1 MHQDLE
7 EWTHQGDD
15 AKAKEMAKKVRVLC
29 WVMTTPENHQSKAKH
44 IKATWGRRCNILLFM
59 STAEDKT
66 LPAIKLSLQH
76 EGRDVLWG
84 KTKQSF
90 QYVYDNFRDQA
101 DWFMKAD
108 DDTYVIVENLRY
120 MLQPYNSS
128 QPIYF
133 GCKFKP
139 YVKQGYMSG
148 GAGYVLSR
156 EALNRFVK
164 RALGDKSG
172 IFCKTKEDLVR
183 RALAPYLDNL
193 INSKIRFLNPK
204 NRSDY

>member
-1 MHQDLE
+1 MLATLGAGIVFGFGFAYMLLGVAKFGSVQDHFVGGIFSTLQGGANHGHAHSPEGIDANAGPLIGDVAMHSPE

-90 QYVYDNFRDQA
+90 QYVYDHFR
-101 DWFMKAD
+101 
-108 DDTYVIVENLRY
+108 
-120 MLQPYNSS
+120 
-128 QPIYF
+128 
-133 GCKFKP
+133 
-139 YVKQGYMSG
+139 
-148 GAGYVLSR
+148 
-156 EALNRFVK
+156 
-164 RALGDKSG
+164 
-172 IFCKTKEDLVR
+172 
-183 RALAPYLDNL
+183 
-193 INSKIRFLNPK
+193 
-204 NRSDY
+204 